1 MKVIKPEELVWRD
14 NPNFPKGAQLARL
27 IGDATKSEMFINR
40 SKFPPNYRVPPHT
53 HPVPEVVTV
62 ISGTLWHAMGE
73 KFEAERGEL
82 LKPGSVFALPAN
94 HAHWV
99 WTTDQETI
107 VQIQG
112 IGPQGITYINP
123 ADDPRKK

>member
-1 MKVIKPEELVWRD
+1 MKKLFFSPAARIAAATAALSQGALKVDAVQVIKPEELVWRD

-27 IGDATKSEMFINR
+27 IGDATKAEMFINR
-40 SKFPPNYRVPPHT
+40 SKFPPNYKVPPHT

-82 LKPGSVFALPAN
+82 LKPGSVFA
-94 HAHWV
+94 
-99 WTTDQETI
+99 
-107 VQIQG
+107 
-112 IGPQGITYINP
+112 
-123 ADDPRKK
+123 